1 MDTRKYSVQDVYQV
15 MRKLGYPVTGKYYEL
30 NLIGIRAEESRS
42 DSFDDVFYATR
53 NRAHAVES
61 IVTPFTSDP
70 GKHWLLNPLNVK
82 GTAIMV
88 PGFYSRVYKR
98 GLHKGGYEAFVQ
110 SGPIAFVRDNN
121 KNNTLD
127 FDLYRDPQK
136 RRDHLKFEI
145 IGANIHRTARMK
157 ILANVGP
164 NSAACQV
171 LQVAPVFDQLITW
184 RDEHITRHGDAFNY
198 ALLEERDIINT
209 LGR

>member
-1 MDTRKYSVQDVYQV
+1 MKTTKYSVADVYQV
-15 MRKLGYPVTGKYYEL
+15 MRRFGYPITGKHYEM
-30 NLIGIRAEESRS
+30 NMIGIRADESRS

-70 GKHWLLNPLNVK
+70 GKHWLLNPLNVR

-88 PGFYSRVYKR
+88 PGFYSKVYKS
-98 GLHKGGYEAFVQ
+98 GKHKGQYEAFVQ
-110 SGPIAFVRDNN
+110 SAPIAFVRDNN
-121 KNNTLD
+121 KNNALD
-127 FDLYRDPQK
+127 FDLYRDPDK
-136 RRDHLKFEI
+136 RRDHLKWEI
-145 IGANIHRTARMK
+145 IGANIHRAAEFR

-171 LQVAPVFDQLITW
+171 LQVAPVFNQLITW
-184 RDEHITRHGDAFNY
+184 RDEHVRMHGDQFSY
-198 ALLEERDIINT
+198 ALIEERDMVKI